1 VERVSGTVGQNPP
14 APTLA
19 VLRGRPE
26 PEELAAL
33 LVVVSALTAEGVPEA
48 DGSAHHSG
56 AHHGWHAYWR
66 QLGATPPTAPG
77 AWAAARRW

>member
-1 VERVSGTVGQNPP
+1 VSGIAGTNPP

-19 VLRGRPE
+19 VLRGSPE

-33 LVVVSALTAEGVPEA
+33 LVVVSALTAEPLPEA
-48 DGSAHHSG
+48 DGLS
-56 AHHGWHAYWR
+56 HHGWNAYWR
-66 QLGATPPTAPG
+66 QLGAAPPAAPG

>member
-1 VERVSGTVGQNPP
+1 MSGVVGQDPP

-19 VLRGRPE
+19 VLRGSPE

-33 LVVVSALTAEGVPEA
+33 LVVVSAMASEPAVEA
-48 DGSAHHSG
+48 DGIG
-56 AHHGWHAYWR
+56 QHGWHAYWR
-66 QLGATPPTAPG
+66 QLGAAPPTAPG

>member
-1 VERVSGTVGQNPP
+1 MSGTVGQNPP

-33 LVVVSALTAEGVPEA
+33 LVVVSALTVEAVPEA
-48 DGSAHHSG
+48 DGA

>member
-1 VERVSGTVGQNPP
+1 VTGSLGEAPP

-33 LVVVSALTAEGVPEA
+33 LVVVSALSAEQPPDAGAA
-48 DGSAHHSG
+48 DGV
-56 AHHGWHAYWR
+56 HGWHAYWR
-66 QLGATPPTAPG
+66 QIGAVPPTGPG